1 MDTLLA
7 ALPLIIILVLMA
19 WLRWGG
25 AQAGA
30 AGWLA
35 ALVIAALRFGV
46 TPQALWWAQVQ
57 GITRAAY
64 VLYIIWGALLFFR
77 VTEADGTLKAM
88 SDLLQQLS
96 PGRMLQVLL
105 LAWAF
110 ASFLQGVGG
119 YGVPVAVVA
128 PIMVTMGF
136 PPLEAVVMPS
146 MGQSWAVS
154 FGSLGASFEALTSA
168 TGLEASF
175 IAPWMAAIL
184 TVVCL
189 LAGLAVLWVA
199 GGKTALRSEAW
210 PLVTMALAM
219 SLAQYAAVAADLAN
233 IGALIGALA
242 GLLTGGVWAVWRRRR
257 VPTHEITP
265 IPIKQTAVRMLPY
278 AILIGIIL
286 AVNFIP
292 LLDTLLNRWT
302 LSVDVPALTLHDGT
316 QIPADRTKS
325 ISVLGHP
332 GAQLIYAALAALLI
346 ARLRGTLPPGSA
358 AKIRKGV
365 VGSGTKS
372 SLGIMA
378 MMAMA
383 TTMQMA
389 GMVSELAEAM
399 AALAGRFF
407 PVISPFI
414 GALGAFMT
422 GSNTNSNVLLG
433 AFQLQ
438 VARTLALHVPLV
450 IALHNAGAAV
460 GSVFGPAKI
469 IVGCSTVGLSG
480 QESGALRQTSRYGLT
495 IVAVVA
501 VLGFVIARLMPAA

>member
-219 SLAQYAAVAADLAN
+219 SLAQYAAVAADLAHEGGGQPAAPRPHGHVG
-233 IGALIGALA
+233 GAAAGRQQHVAEEVAALQQLGLGADQHVPGVVADHHQGRRLE
-242 GLLTGGVWAVWRRRR
+242 GGVGAHSRSRS
-257 VPTHEITP
+257 PCS
-265 IPIKQTAVRMLPY
+265 
-278 AILIGIIL
+278 
-286 AVNFIP
+286 
-292 LLDTLLNRWT
+292 
-302 LSVDVPALTLHDGT
+302 SVV
-316 QIPADRTKS
+316 
-325 ISVLGHP
+325 
-332 GAQLIYAALAALLI
+332 
-346 ARLRGTLPPGSA
+346 ARGP
-358 AKIRKGV
+358 
-365 VGSGTKS
+365 S
-372 SLGIMA
+372 SL
-378 MMAMA
+378 
-383 TTMQMA
+383 
-389 GMVSELAEAM
+389 
-399 AALAGRFF
+399 R
-407 PVISPFI
+407 
-414 GALGAFMT
+414 
-422 GSNTNSNVLLG
+422 
-433 AFQLQ
+433 
-438 VARTLALHVPLV
+438 
-450 IALHNAGAAV
+450 
-460 GSVFGPAKI
+460 
-469 IVGCSTVGLSG
+469 
-480 QESGALRQTSRYGLT
+480 
-495 IVAVVA
+495 
-501 VLGFVIARLMPAA
+501 